1 MIRLQ
6 ALKREG
12 CGAQRSIYVALNY
25 STFVWHNVEMRA
37 RRGGDEVENP
47 GTDFN
52 EKTNVR
58 IRWLLITDTKQAAS
72 WIDVSL
78 CFPVNNICLLNF
90 CCTMWVN
97 TIKKR
102 EQQQSSDLCCDWSG
116 RGWGVS
122 TAAVFPQRSC
132 RDQKHSQWDT
142 TCFFSLHPLN
152 KIIHHGDAEIL
163 KCHVSSDNP
172 LLSFLEQQLTIT
184 MIIDS
189 SVHSV
194 FDWSILQ
201 NSFSI

>member
-25 STFVWHNVEMRA
+25 STFVWHNVETRA

-102 EQQQSSDLCCDWSG
+102 
-116 RGWGVS
+116 
-122 TAAVFPQRSC
+122 AA
-132 RDQKHSQWDT
+132 
-142 TCFFSLHPLN
+142 
-152 KIIHHGDAEIL
+152 AEL
-163 KCHVSSDNP
+163 WP
-172 LLSFLEQQLTIT
+172 LLWLVGERLGSFH
-184 MIIDS
+184 S
-189 SVHSV
+189 SRLSSAFLQRPKTQSV
-194 FDWSILQ
+194 RHNLLL
-201 NSFSI
+201 

>member
-97 TIKKR
+97 TIKK
-102 EQQQSSDLCCDWSG
+102 ESSSRALTFAVIG
-116 RGWGVS
+116 RGEVGE
-122 TAAVFPQRSC
+122 FPQQPSFLSVPAET
-132 RDQKHSQWDT
+132 KNSQWDT

>member
-25 STFVWHNVEMRA
+25 STFVWHNVETRA

-97 TIKKR
+97 TIKK
-102 EQQQSSDLCCDWSG
+102 ESSSRALTFAVIG
-116 RGWGVS
+116 RGEVGEFPQQPSFLSVPAETENTVSETQPASLVS
-122 TAAVFPQRSC
+122 TLWIKSSITVMLKFLNDMFPVVIRFW
-132 RDQKHSQWDT
+132 H
-142 TCFFSLHPLN
+142 F
-152 KIIHHGDAEIL
+152 
-163 KCHVSSDNP
+163 
-172 LLSFLEQQLTIT
+172 
-184 MIIDS
+184 
-189 SVHSV
+189 
-194 FDWSILQ
+194 
-201 NSFSI
+201 